1 MRSAIRSVAA
11 LVLVATSVTAARSD
25 EPKVIKVAEARNH
38 VGAVCAVTF
47 KVRHTK
53 YGVNRKTYFL
63 DSEEDFKSD
72 KNLGVQISEAVA
84 MTLKEKKSITD
95 PHVYYADKT
104 IRVVGKI
111 FLQEDR
117 PYLTI
122 EKPDDIDVMDDS
134 AKN

>member
-1 MRSAIRSVAA
+1 MRTAA
-11 LVLVATSVTAARSD
+11 LIVAVFVTFADGVTTAQAD
-25 EPKVIKVAEARNH
+25 EPKVIKATEARNH
-38 VGAVCAVTF
+38 VGETCSITF

-53 YGVNRKTYFL
+53 HGVNRKTYFL

-72 KNLGVQISEAVA
+72 KNLGVQISETVA
-84 MTLKEKKSITD
+84 ATLKEKKSVTD

-122 EKPDDIDVMDDS
+122 EKPEDIDLVDGQ
-134 AKN
+134 

>member
-1 MRSAIRSVAA
+1 MRTAA
-11 LVLVATSVTAARSD
+11 LIAVVFVTLADEVTTSQAD
-25 EPKVIKVAEARNH
+25 EPKVIKATEARNH
-38 VGAVCAVTF
+38 VGETCSITF

-53 YGVNRKTYFL
+53 HGVNRKTYFL
-63 DSEEDFKSD
+63 DSEEDFQSD

-84 MTLKEKKSITD
+84 ATLKEKKSVTD

-117 PYLTI
+117 PSLTI
-122 EKPDDIDVMDDS
+122 EKPDEIDLVDGQ
-134 AKN
+134 